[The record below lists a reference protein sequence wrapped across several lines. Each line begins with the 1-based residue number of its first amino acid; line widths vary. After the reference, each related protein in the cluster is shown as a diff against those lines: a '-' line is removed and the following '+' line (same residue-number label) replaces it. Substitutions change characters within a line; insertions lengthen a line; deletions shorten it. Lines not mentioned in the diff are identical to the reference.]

1 MRRAEGQ
8 YWYCSFRIELICK
21 TCGPDVRTT
30 QSKEALAVARA
41 RAARHGRPWG
51 VMIKVVAAVAIVAVC
66 FFGTTF
72 MSPEDAEAVRE
83 AGSTDPVAYAE
94 KNYDSTIAYIQDN
107 AIDLTGLVTE
117 LRADEEGTSQA
128 KGARDGEAAYTF
140 PVTLTGT
147 IEKGGFG
154 QVNVVVDGMPGG
166 VVVSVQTGPALT
178 GTALRDVTGQT
189 TFDMF
194 ENQIDYAQVG
204 LSLNEPLKAGVLA
217 ENDLASMVGR
227 RVTVVGA
234 FAYSDPAHIVVTP
247 VSVEVAS

>member
-1 MRRAEGQ
+1 MQNVRAGA
-8 YWYCSFRIELICK
+8 
-21 TCGPDVRTT
+21 RTT

-51 VMIKVVAAVAIVAVC
+51 VMIKVAAAVAIVAVC

-83 AGSTDPVAYAE
+83 AGSTDPVSYAE

-128 KGARDGEAAYTF
+128 RGARDGEAAYTF

>member
-1 MRRAEGQ
+1 M
-8 YWYCSFRIELICK
+8 
-21 TCGPDVRTT
+21 
-30 QSKEALAVARA
+30 ARA

-51 VMIKVVAAVAIVAVC
+51 VMIKVAAAVAIVAVC

-83 AGSTDPVAYAE
+83 AGSTDPVSYAE

-128 KGARDGEAAYTF
+128 RGARDGEAAYTF

>member
-1 MRRAEGQ
+1 MQNVRAGA
-8 YWYCSFRIELICK
+8 
-21 TCGPDVRTT
+21 RTT

-83 AGSTDPVAYAE
+83 AGSTDPVSYAE

>member
-1 MRRAEGQ
+1 M
-8 YWYCSFRIELICK
+8 
-21 TCGPDVRTT
+21 
-30 QSKEALAVARA
+30 ARA

-51 VMIKVVAAVAIVAVC
+51 VMIKVAAAVAIVAMC

-83 AGSTDPVAYAE
+83 AGSTDPVSYAE

-128 KGARDGEAAYTF
+128 RGARDGEAAYTF

>member
-1 MRRAEGQ
+1 M
-8 YWYCSFRIELICK
+8 
-21 TCGPDVRTT
+21 
-30 QSKEALAVARA
+30 ARA

-51 VMIKVVAAVAIVAVC
+51 VMIKVAAAVAIVAVC

-128 KGARDGEAAYTF
+128 RGARDGEAAYTF

>member
-1 MRRAEGQ
+1 MQNVRAGA
-8 YWYCSFRIELICK
+8 
-21 TCGPDVRTT
+21 RTT

-117 LRADEEGTSQA
+117 FRADEEGTSQA

>member
-1 MRRAEGQ
+1 M
-8 YWYCSFRIELICK
+8 
-21 TCGPDVRTT
+21 
-30 QSKEALAVARA
+30 ARA

-128 KGARDGEAAYTF
+128 RGARDGEAAYTF

>member
-1 MRRAEGQ
+1 M
-8 YWYCSFRIELICK
+8 
-21 TCGPDVRTT
+21 
-30 QSKEALAVARA
+30 ARA

-51 VMIKVVAAVAIVAVC
+51 VMIKVAAAVAIVAVC

-83 AGSTDPVAYAE
+83 AGSTDPVSYAE

-117 LRADEEGTSQA
+117 LRADEEGTSRA
-128 KGARDGEAAYTF
+128 RGARDGEAAYTF

>member
-1 MRRAEGQ
+1 MQNVRAGA
-8 YWYCSFRIELICK
+8 
-21 TCGPDVRTT
+21 RTT

-51 VMIKVVAAVAIVAVC
+51 VMIKVAAAVAIVAVC

-83 AGSTDPVAYAE
+83 AGSTDPVSYAE

-140 PVTLTGT
+140 SVTLTGT
-147 IEKGGFG
+147 TLGAALVAVGPCVQDRVRAVGEHRPRKG
-154 QVNVVVDGMPGG
+154 QEPRTKPERTLVTWPG
-166 VVVSVQTGPALT
+166 
-178 GTALRDVTGQT
+178 R
-189 TFDMF
+189 
-194 ENQIDYAQVG
+194 G
-204 LSLNEPLKAGVLA
+204 LG
-217 ENDLASMVGR
+217 GR
-227 RVTVVGA
+227 RVSCV
-234 FAYSDPAHIVVTP
+234 
-247 VSVEVAS
+247 

>member
-1 MRRAEGQ
+1 M
-8 YWYCSFRIELICK
+8 
-21 TCGPDVRTT
+21 
-30 QSKEALAVARA
+30 ARA

-204 LSLNEPLKAGVLA
+204 QSLNEPLKAGVLA

>member
-1 MRRAEGQ
+1 MQNVRAGA
-8 YWYCSFRIELICK
+8 
-21 TCGPDVRTT
+21 RTT

-83 AGSTDPVAYAE
+83 AGSTDPVSYAE

-194 ENQIDYAQVG
+194 ENQI
-204 LSLNEPLKAGVLA
+204 
-217 ENDLASMVGR
+217 GR
-227 RVTVVGA
+227 
-234 FAYSDPAHIVVTP
+234 AHV
-247 VSVEVAS
+247 

>member
-1 MRRAEGQ
+1 M
-8 YWYCSFRIELICK
+8 
-21 TCGPDVRTT
+21 
-30 QSKEALAVARA
+30 ARA

-51 VMIKVVAAVAIVAVC
+51 VMIKVAAAVAIVAVC